1 MANIKTFNTIIRKAG
16 NLGTANSAD
25 LIIDVTLEVDETTG
39 EPKRILIDPTAVYD
53 GAAYKAGSSST
64 SGGVTTVTLAA
75 ED

>member
-1 MANIKTFNTIIRKAG
+1 MANIKTFNTVVRKAG

-53 GAAYKAGSSST
+53 SAVYKAGSSST